1 MKVIATRFFIFFAF
15 FAAGYSF
22 ISMNHEKFVVTR
34 DPAAIRQSYDFS
46 HLRGDALSSAMKER
60 MIAGLEVYKETDRMG
75 LAVGHFT
82 FTNGAGEKTLACR
95 EFDKMILSFEAE
107 GVVVNGERPSMEIE
121 GGCRFSDDL
130 AKIHPLYLPV
140 ARILGE
146 KPADG
151 EFQFRDGSPVAVRFA
166 NLSDEWPRKW
176 VLTGVSLSGGKDK
189 LSIERNELRRILG
202 HPFLIDIGSGN
213 F

>member
-1 MKVIATRFFIFFAF
+1 MKVIATRFFIFFTF
-15 FAAGYSF
+15 FAAGYSYL
-22 ISMNHEKFVVTR
+22 SMNQEKFVITR

-46 HLRGDALSSAMKER
+46 HLRGDALSNAMKER

-75 LAVGHFT
+75 LAIGHFT

-95 EFDKMILSFEAE
+95 EFDKMVLSFEAE

-176 VLTGVSLSGGKDK
+176 VLTGVSLSGNKEK
-189 LSIERNELRRILG
+189 LAIERNELRRILG
-202 HPFLIDIGSGN
+202 HPLLIDISL
-213 F
+213 